1 MPPGMTFLPPAMPPR
16 HFTLVVLLCGF
27 LALFLDVVA
36 IVSPAWVTSKHFS
49 LSLWELCNLQMDA
62 WHCRS
67 VLHSDWQMASLV
79 LVFCATLICGVWF
92 IVCVLWICQVK
103 QPLRFRSMSLLL
115 LASVLLQISAL
126 LLFSLKFL
134 SAKFL
139 PPSSQFSWGY
149 GLAWGSC
156 IFMLGGVVISC
167 LRTDLSKE

>member
-1 MPPGMTFLPPAMPPR
+1 MPPR

-27 LALFLDVVA
+27 LALSLDVVA
-36 IVSPAWVTSKHFS
+36 LVSPAWVTSKHFS
-49 LSLWELCNLQMDA
+49 LSLWEICNQQYDA

-67 VLHSDWQMASLV
+67 VWHSDWQMASLV
-79 LVFCATLICGVWF
+79 LVFCAALICGVWF
-92 IVCVLWICQVK
+92 IVCVLWICKVK
-103 QPLRFRSMSLLL
+103 QPLRFRNMSLLL

-134 SAKFL
+134 AGKYL

-156 IFMLGGVVISC
+156 IFMLGGVVLSC
-167 LRTDLSKE
+167 LRTDLIKE

>member
-1 MPPGMTFLPPAMPPR
+1 MPPETSDLPPAMPPR
-16 HFTLVVLLCGF
+16 HFTLIVLLCGF
-27 LALFLDVVA
+27 LALALDVVA
-36 IVSPAWVTSKHFS
+36 LVSPAWVTSKHFS
-49 LSLWELCNLQMDA
+49 LSLWEICNKQMDA
-62 WHCRS
+62 WFCRS

-103 QPLRFRSMSLLL
+103 QPLRFCSMSLLL

-126 LLFSLKFL
+126 ILFSLKFRA
-134 SAKFL
+134 AKFL
-139 PPSSQFSWGY
+139 LPDSQFSWGY

-167 LRTDLSKE
+167 LRTDVTKD